1 MEYGGHTTYIA
12 KGEDEEVATSL
23 FLLSIF
29 IINLCMSDN
38 GAISVTVVENY
49 YNDVWYL
56 NLLATEIILTSMLT
70 MDMSL
75 SKKK

>member
-1 MEYGGHTTYIA
+1 MVHDTDAEGCEFALDAMLFCGCKDWKMEYGGHTTYIA

-49 YNDVWYL
+49 YNDV
-56 NLLATEIILTSMLT
+56 
-70 MDMSL
+70 
-75 SKKK
+75 